1 MGQREIG
8 LTTERHSRYY
18 TLVFFTAVQHNRTH
32 PVPYPSQKPIKRQQP
47 CTCCQLTGWHAAHRT
62 HMSGQ
67 NLDHHSTH
75 YSSRNVRLL
84 SIRASRAALS
94 CTPPLCPSSP
104 DCHAIPRQTTSMVA
118 NGGRMRGSQT
128 VCCLSISAYVCCVP
142 AIPKPYTC
150 PPRLSLGSEAVAS
163 ARTQSICCQP
173 LASVQGQAERGRRR
187 WTGARAPP

>member
-1 MGQREIG
+1 MRPARDR
-8 LTTERHSRYY
+8 TERHSRYY

-67 NLDHHSTH
+67 NLDHHTPTPAEMSGCSLFGH
-75 YSSRNVRLL
+75 HEPLCRVP
-84 SIRASRAALS
+84 
-94 CTPPLCPSSP
+94 PPLCPSSP